1 MYDQYTQYVGTVHLV
16 RTLSIPGARIL
27 TVLSLLRAAF
37 QDGRAEL
44 VPLARGLPQALLLRR
59 GPQGDGRRQGGD
71 AAPLPR
77 AGLPR
82 HDRLQIGKDMFPRP
96 SH

>member
-1 MYDQYTQYVGTVHLV
+1 MATI
-16 RTLSIPGARIL
+16 IP
-27 TVLSLLRAAF
+27 LLRAAL
-37 QDGRAEL
+37 QDSRAEL

-82 HDRLQIGKDMFPRP
+82 HARLQIGKGVLFFFLFSFIKSDTLPACQV
-96 SH
+96 HQ